1 MVEEQQ
7 VVTWLM
13 VERPKECYHRIREP
27 FHRECFYVTGTLF
40 PPLFSNSQSYRRES
54 EAETAGW
61 SLIHFPSI
69 PKGIQEPVWLTRQT
83 QRLAR
88 LSTRLNRGTRR
99 LLGLTVLR

>member
-1 MVEEQQ
+1 MNA
-7 VVTWLM
+7 
-13 VERPKECYHRIREP
+13 IR
-27 FHRECFYVTGTLF
+27 RVGTLLLVSF
-40 PPLFSNSQSYRRES
+40 HTRLERVGG
-54 EAETAGW
+54 ETAAQRW
-61 SLIHFPSI
+61 ASTVDFPSI